1 MKLLTKP
8 QTSAQDVFV
17 IREVFYNQNFYKK
30 CGGMTS
36 RLRLGCGG
44 CKPEKAKPKMWGVS
58 VPPESQPMKPEA
70 GRPSATNVA
79 IVTKVAGGSER

>member
-1 MKLLTKP
+1 
-8 QTSAQDVFV
+8 
-17 IREVFYNQNFYKK
+17 
-30 CGGMTS
+30 MTS

-58 VPPESQPMKPEA
+58 VPPKSQPMKPEA

-79 IVTKVAGGSER
+79 IVTKVAEGQNG

>member
-1 MKLLTKP
+1 
-8 QTSAQDVFV
+8 
-17 IREVFYNQNFYKK
+17 
-30 CGGMTS
+30 MTS

-79 IVTKVAGGSER
+79 KVTKVVEGQNGQNRTRI

>member
-1 MKLLTKP
+1 M
-8 QTSAQDVFV
+8 
-17 IREVFYNQNFYKK
+17 
-30 CGGMTS
+30 
-36 RLRLGCGG
+36 GG

-79 IVTKVAGGSER
+79 IVTKVAEVRTVS